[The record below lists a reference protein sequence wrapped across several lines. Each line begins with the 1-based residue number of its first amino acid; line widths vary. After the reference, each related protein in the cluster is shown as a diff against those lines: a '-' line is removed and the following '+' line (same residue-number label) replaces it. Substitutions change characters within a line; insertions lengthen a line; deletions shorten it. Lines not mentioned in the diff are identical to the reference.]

1 MFILKICFVNIFLKI
16 FLFVILFFLEFI
28 KICDVYCFIGDNNIN
43 KICDVNVNLIIVI
56 SLYEKK
62 SKIGYDFLIICI
74 IIK

>member
-1 MFILKICFVNIFLKI
+1 MFCKYIFKKN
-16 FLFVILFFLEFI
+16 LFVILFFLEFI
-28 KICDVYCFIGDNNIN
+28 KICDVYCFISDNNIN

-62 SKIGYDFLIICI
+62 SKIGYDFLIVCI

>member
-1 MFILKICFVNIFLKI
+1 MFCKYILKK

-56 SLYEKK
+56 S
-62 SKIGYDFLIICI
+62 
-74 IIK
+74 